1 MATVS
6 RYRTLKGIPRFLLIV
21 STALG
26 IGLAVYYIFNFSLS
40 NLKVME
46 LGYHY
51 LLIALFLPF
60 AFLLLPF
67 RKGETAAT
75 PWYDIILA
83 LLAFA
88 TPFYLFLRANDVL
101 LQAWAARAPI
111 EGLIAGAI
119 LWFLPLEAARR
130 AAGLPMTVIALIL
143 SVYPLFAPYMP
154 GILVGP
160 PIDFDRLISY
170 HAFSSESI
178 LGIPMWAFGRIIVG
192 YLVFA
197 SALVATG
204 GGQFFINFALGLLG
218 HVRGGPAKVA
228 VAASALLG
236 TLSGSAVVNV
246 VTTGTI
252 TIPTMK
258 KTGYP
263 GYYAGAIEACASTG
277 GILMPPVMGAVA
289 FIMAALLGV
298 PYADIVIAA
307 IVPAT
312 LYYLALFVQAD
323 FYAAKTGLRGL
334 PRNEIPSLSQ
344 TLKDGW
350 YFIFAILLLIFFL
363 FYLRLEAMAPFYATG
378 ALFLM
383 AFVRRQTRPTP
394 TSFVRFLQQTGTSI
408 VEIVSILV
416 PIGLILGALAVTG
429 LAYSLSS
436 GLVSITGGNLALLLI
451 LGALAS
457 YIMGMGATITA
468 CYVFLALTV
477 SPVLIG
483 LGIDPIAAHLF
494 VMYGAMLSSI
504 TPPVAL
510 ASYVAA
516 TVAEA
521 PFMKT
526 AMQAVRLG
534 AMLFVLPFFFVL
546 KPEFIL
552 KGSPLAILEV
562 VVTAVLGI
570 IIAAAGLEG
579 YLWKVGRLSNP
590 VRFLFFGAG
599 ILILVPIMWTE
610 ISGAILF
617 VAVLPVLLLR
627 RKASAAPEVDIAA
640 SARVPTDAP
649 E

>member
-1 MATVS
+1 M
-6 RYRTLKGIPRFLLIV
+6 V
-21 STALG
+21 STAIG
-26 IGLAVYYIFNFSLS
+26 IGVAVYYIFNFRFFDLMI
-40 NLKVME
+40 ME

-60 AFLLLPF
+60 AFLLFPF
-67 RKGETAAT
+67 RKGETART
-75 PWYDIILA
+75 PWYDIVLA

-88 TPFYLFLRANDVL
+88 TPFYLFLRASEIL
-101 LQAWAARAPI
+101 LEGWSAAAPI

-143 SVYPLFAPYMP
+143 SVYPLFANYMP

-160 PIDFDRLISY
+160 PMDLDRLIAY

-178 LGIPMWAFGRIIVG
+178 QGIPMWSFGRIIVG

-197 SALVATG
+197 TALVATG

-218 HVRGGPAKVA
+218 HIRGGPAKVA
-228 VAASALLG
+228 VVASALLG
-236 TLSGSAVVNV
+236 TLSGSSVVNV

-252 TIPTMK
+252 TIPAMK

-298 PYADIVIAA
+298 SYAEIAIAA
-307 IVPAT
+307 VIPAV

-323 FYAAKTGLRGL
+323 FYAAKTGLRGM
-334 PRNEIPSLSQ
+334 PRSDIPSLSQ

-350 YFIFAILLLIFFL
+350 YFVFAIVLLIFFL

-383 AFVRRQTRPTP
+383 AFLRKQSRPTP
-394 TSFVRFLQQTGTSI
+394 SSFVRFLQQTGNST
-408 VEIVSILV
+408 VEIVAILV

-436 GLVSITGGNLALLLI
+436 GLVSLTGGNLALLLL
-451 LGALAS
+451 LGAVAS

-477 SPVLIG
+477 SPVLIT
-483 LGIDPIAAHLF
+483 LGIEPIAAHLF

-510 ASYVAA
+510 ASFVAA

-526 AMQAVRLG
+526 ALQAVRLG

-552 KGSPLAILEV
+552 KGSTLSILEI
-562 VVTAVLGI
+562 VVTAVVGI

-579 YLWKVGRLSNP
+579 YLWKVGRLPNAA
-590 VRFLFFGAG
+590 RFLFFAAG
-599 ILILVPIMWTE
+599 ILILVPITWAE
-610 ISGAILF
+610 ISGAVLF
-617 VAVLPVLLLR
+617 LSVLAVLLVGKRATATSRTDVAVSSTR
-627 RKASAAPEVDIAA
+627 N
-640 SARVPTDAP
+640 PTDAP
-649 E
+649 D